1 MNRPSLSITPATIQS
16 AFRNN
21 TSVILRIVAL
31 LGAIGIIY
39 GSDLA
44 AVFGKALTFS
54 SGNITN
60 YVLVIPLLV
69 LFVLHRKRKM
79 LLTTASLQSR
89 QKDTLRLDDVL
100 GAAVCAVA
108 VIVYIIGS
116 TTLYSQEYHLISLP
130 IFIAGGTMLLF
141 NIMTLRHAL
150 IAIILVAYLQPPP
163 ADLLAELAADMSW
176 SSAVLVQAM
185 LSSIGLPISL
195 DASFGAPALVIED
208 SNGAKI
214 PFYVGEPSSGTYS
227 IVGLSVF
234 SLFVAY
240 ILRGKL
246 WKRALV
252 LVAGFPVFYLLNA
265 TRIALIISIWYT
277 SGEAAAE
284 SFHVVSGTVMSAV
297 GTLILMFF
305 ADLVLGLGVRGPA
318 RKVVRCPSC
327 ERSRSVGEP
336 LCLLCGRFVRK
347 VAYRVNSKVIGRM
360 VLLFVISSLVVAAQ
374 VAAIQSA
381 ASRETSELTLYN
393 LNIDDIQG
401 PETASIFFPAVDG
414 WDLKYAFRDTKVE
427 TILNQDATLAYRYT
441 SNSTSQS
448 SSVAGKTT
456 VLAGL
461 QIARTLHTWEG
472 SLLVYPSK
480 FGRPQATIIDIGWL
494 DIDEDKEGRFFA
506 YKKPGSPFNEAV
518 LYWNDKREL
527 RFSTGIESRIVQIIL
542 WANMDQ
548 LARIGAI
555 ESNIDTDKTKELLL
569 SLARPIVA
577 YWNEISISSI
587 SARTVDAIIT
597 RRPYIPL
604 GITVVVAALFSLAI
618 LSRDSSLYRSNKRL
632 YEQVQV
638 GEEKMILE
646 ALVDTR
652 KTGKRRVTGETIVET
667 HPDLTSTASTAP
679 RFIDMLVQIRNI
691 GLIKDRIL
699 SDNDEPLL
707 VWKPNFGTGD
717 EKDRGIK
724 RISRL
729 LTR

>member
-1 MNRPSLSITPATIQS
+1 MNKSFLSITPATMQS

-21 TSVILRIVAL
+21 ISVIIRIAAL
-31 LGAIGIIY
+31 LGAVGIIY
-39 GSDLA
+39 GSDLT
-44 AVFGKALTFS
+44 AVFAKALTFS

-60 YVLVIPLLV
+60 YVLVIPILI
-69 LFVLHRKRKM
+69 LFVLHRKRKVI
-79 LLTTASLQSR
+79 LVTASMQNR
-89 QKDTLRLDDVL
+89 QNNSLRLDDVL
-100 GAAVCAVA
+100 GAAACSLA

-116 TTLYSQEYHLISLP
+116 TTLYSQELHLISLP
-130 IFIAGGTMLLF
+130 VFLAGGTMLLF
-141 NIMTLRHAL
+141 NIMTLRHIF

-208 SNGAKI
+208 ASGAKI

-246 WKRALV
+246 WKRALIFIV
-252 LVAGFPVFYLLNA
+252 GFPVFYLLNA

-284 SFHVVSGTVMSAV
+284 SFHVVSGTVMSAI

-318 RKVVRCPSC
+318 RKQVRCPSC
-327 ERSRSVGEP
+327 DRSRSVGEP
-336 LCLLCGRFVRK
+336 LCLLCGRLVRK
-347 VAYRVNSKVIGRM
+347 VAHRVNSKVIGRM

-374 VAAIQSA
+374 IAAIQSA

-393 LNIDDIQG
+393 LNIDDIEG
-401 PETASIFFPAVDG
+401 PETTSIFFPAIEG
-414 WDLKYAFRDTKVE
+414 WDLRYAFRDTKVE
-427 TILNQDATLAYRYT
+427 QILNQDATLAYRYS
-441 SNSTSQS
+441 SNSTTQGA
-448 SSVAGKTT
+448 SVAGKTT

-480 FGRPQATIIDIGWL
+480 FGRPQATIVDIGWE
-494 DIDEDKEGRFFA
+494 DITEDKKGRFFA
-506 YKKPGSPFNEAV
+506 YQKPGSSITEAV
-518 LYWNDKREL
+518 VYWTDKREL
-527 RFSTGIESRIVQIIL
+527 RFSTGIESRNVQIVL

-555 ESNIDTDKTKELLL
+555 ESNRDTEETKELLL

-577 YWNEISISSI
+577 YWNEISISSL

-604 GITVVVAALFSLAI
+604 GITVVIASLFSLAI
-618 LSRDSSLYRSNKRL
+618 ISKDNSIYRSNKRL

-646 ALVDTR
+646 SIVGTR
-652 KTGKRRVTGETIVET
+652 KAGKRLVTGETIIQT
-667 HPDLTSTASTAP
+667 HPDLASTASTAP
-679 RFIDMLVQIRNI
+679 RFIDMLAQIRNI

-707 VWKPNFGTGD
+707 VWKPNFMTGD
-717 EKDRGIK
+717 QKDGRIK

-729 LTR
+729 IR

>member
-1 MNRPSLSITPATIQS
+1 
-16 AFRNN
+16 
-21 TSVILRIVAL
+21 
-31 LGAIGIIY
+31 
-39 GSDLA
+39 
-44 AVFGKALTFS
+44 
-54 SGNITN
+54 
-60 YVLVIPLLV
+60 
-69 LFVLHRKRKM
+69 
-79 LLTTASLQSR
+79 
-89 QKDTLRLDDVL
+89 
-100 GAAVCAVA
+100 
-108 VIVYIIGS
+108 
-116 TTLYSQEYHLISLP
+116 
-130 IFIAGGTMLLF
+130 
-141 NIMTLRHAL
+141 
-150 IAIILVAYLQPPP
+150 
-163 ADLLAELAADMSW
+163 
-176 SSAVLVQAM
+176 
-185 LSSIGLPISL
+185 
-195 DASFGAPALVIED
+195 
-208 SNGAKI
+208 
-214 PFYVGEPSSGTYS
+214 
-227 IVGLSVF
+227 
-234 SLFVAY
+234 
-240 ILRGKL
+240 
-246 WKRALV
+246 
-252 LVAGFPVFYLLNA
+252 
-265 TRIALIISIWYT
+265 
-277 SGEAAAE
+277 
-284 SFHVVSGTVMSAV
+284 
-297 GTLILMFF
+297 
-305 ADLVLGLGVRGPA
+305 
-318 RKVVRCPSC
+318 
-327 ERSRSVGEP
+327 
-336 LCLLCGRFVRK
+336 
-347 VAYRVNSKVIGRM
+347 
-360 VLLFVISSLVVAAQ
+360 
-374 VAAIQSA
+374 
-381 ASRETSELTLYN
+381 
-393 LNIDDIQG
+393 
-401 PETASIFFPAVDG
+401 
-414 WDLKYAFRDTKVE
+414 
-427 TILNQDATLAYRYT
+427 
-441 SNSTSQS
+441 
-448 SSVAGKTT
+448 
-456 VLAGL
+456 L

-480 FGRPQATIIDIGWL
+480 FGRPQATIIDIGWV
-494 DIDEDKEGRFFA
+494 DIDEDKKARFFA

-577 YWNEISISSI
+577 HWNEISISSI

-652 KTGKRRVTGETIVET
+652 KAGKRRVTGETIVET

-707 VWKPNFGTGD
+707 VWKPNFGVGD